1 MGWANELYNVYD
13 LALKLPKEETRTL
26 LPISHSTANAQI
38 EVTIDGSGNFMDACV
53 VFDNRKKSK
62 QGSAE
67 DGVSDTAASPV
78 TIIPVT
84 EDSGARSSGIAPH
97 PFADK
102 LVYVAGDYSDYCD
115 CKKDDPDKYKAY
127 IKQLKEWNDSEFSHP
142 SVKALYAY
150 LSKGELIRD
159 IARTGLFQVD
169 GNRKLTNDKIEKI
182 EQKDCFVRFSV
193 NGESRERRTW
203 LDKSLYDNFNGYLAS
218 RQTEKGFCYATG
230 DEAAITYKHPSKI
243 LNAGDKGKLF
253 SANDES
259 GFTYK
264 GRFLEKEQ
272 AFAVGYEFSQKMHN
286 ALKWLIETRG
296 IFVGG
301 MQIVAWS
308 STLTAVPDLCT
319 DSEKL
324 IGEACDCDDYGDYD
338 DYEPGDETNAE
349 GSSDSEIL
357 FANYKNALHR
367 SVFGEKS
374 ELDYRQKIMVMIL
387 DEATTGRVSVGMY
400 TELERSDFCGSI
412 EKWHEN
418 TAWERFNPVTKKSFI
433 GSYSLPRL
441 ADLAFGTEQNGLL
454 KCPDELKRETIA
466 RLVPC
471 VIEGR
476 NLPKDILNN
485 LVNRASKPLAY
496 SSNGNW
502 RNVLNAACGMIR
514 KTKIEKGENCTM
526 ALDENCADRSYLFGR
541 LLAVAEEMEL
551 AAYSPE
557 DKKGRVPNARRYW
570 ERFSHSPAVTWNAIY
585 ERLIPYSNKLGNYNI
600 FIKEINDI
608 KAKFDVST
616 FAKKDKLDSLYLL
629 GYSHQKS
636 KPFGEYGKN
645 NQQNNVHEEEN

>member
-62 QGSAE
+62 QGSTE
-67 DGVSDTAASPV
+67 DGVPDTAASPV

-127 IKQLKEWNDSEFSHP
+127 IKQLKEWSDSEFSHP

-150 LSKGELIRD
+150 LSKGSLIQD

-203 LDKSLYDNFNGYLAS
+203 LDKSLYDSFNGYLAS

-308 STLTAVPDLCT
+308 STLTAVPDLCA

-324 IGEACDCDDYGDYD
+324 IGEACDCDDYVDYD

-418 TAWERFNPVTKKSFI
+418 TAWERFNPVAKKSFI

-526 ALDENCADRSYLFGR
+526 ALDEKCTDRSYLFGR

-570 ERFSHSPAVTWNAIY
+570 ERFSHSPAVTWNVIY

-616 FAKKDKLDSLYLL
+616 FAEKDKLDSLYLL

>member
-26 LPISHSTANAQI
+26 LPISHSTANAQV

-127 IKQLKEWNDSEFSHP
+127 IKQLKEWSDSEFSHP
-142 SVKALYAY
+142 SVKALYVY

-203 LDKSLYDNFNGYLAS
+203 LDKSLYDSFNGYLAS

-259 GFTYK
+259 GFSYK

-301 MQIVAWS
+301 MRIVAWS
-308 STLTAVPDLCT
+308 STLTAVHDLCA

-338 DYEPGDETNAE
+338 DYESGYETNAE
-349 GSSDSEIL
+349 GNSDSEIL

-400 TELERSDFCGSI
+400 TELERSDFCGSV
-412 EKWHEN
+412 EKWHED
-418 TAWERFNPVTKKSFI
+418 TAWKRFNPVTKKPFI

-441 ADLAFGTEQNGLL
+441 ADLTFGTEQNGLL
-454 KCPDELKRETIA
+454 KCPDELKRETVA
-466 RLVPC
+466 RLVSC

-496 SSNGNW
+496 SSNRNW

-526 ALDENCADRSYLFGR
+526 ALDEKCADRSYLFGR

-645 NQQNNVHEEEN
+645 NQQNNVHEEEK